1 MAVLKSKNESPIQ
14 DTSFVSPISLNGVL
28 RLTYMWMFMG
38 LVLTAGIAIFTF
50 NTFFTPVV
58 DDSTGL
64 LFYDPSISPFVFIG
78 ALIAQFIMVL
88 VLVAAINR
96 LAPGLA
102 LAIFFVYA
110 GLMGF
115 SLSGIFAMY
124 DIGDISAAFIS
135 ASGMFIV
142 MSAVGFVTKVDLSKY
157 STIFFMALIGIV
169 IAMVV
174 NIFLQSSAF
183 EFLISIG
190 GVILFAGLTAWD
202 TQKIKNMAQNPEIA
216 ADHTATMRVSIYG
229 ALSLYLDF
237 INLFL
242 FLLRIFGR
250 NN

>member
-58 DDSTGL
+58 DELGVLTYQS
-64 LFYDPSISPFVFIG
+64 SISPFVFIG

-102 LAIFFVYA
+102 LALFFVYA